1 MVDWAPEEN
10 NLQVVTEKAKRGI
23 SSVANIVHHA
33 LPNLTDISPDMRRIF
48 LIPLVLAACV
58 NSRDAAAGKTELSA
72 DSTAKSGIGVQ
83 TAAAQSPAPSG
94 NIPAAVMKL
103 RTDPQA
109 PIRGLYVNRFAAQ
122 STKKMRHL
130 IGIADSTE
138 INAFV
143 IDVKDEFGLNYNS
156 DDPLLKKNAGTQTKV
171 ANMKALLDTINA
183 HGILPIARIVV
194 FKDSVAA
201 RMNPDHVIR
210 KADGSPWRDHK
221 GLTWVNPY
229 ANAIWEYNFR
239 IAEEAVKMGFGEV
252 QFDYIRFPEPYK
264 SLPQQVFPES
274 KGRGKTETL
283 AEFLAA
289 AKKRI
294 DKLGVRTTA
303 DIFGLVS
310 TVNGALEVGQRWEP
324 MVKEV
329 DVVLPMVYPSHYPR
343 GSFGLPHPNAD
354 PYNTIHI
361 AISRGR
367 VRTEAMG
374 LKGERVR
381 PWLQAFSLGPPK
393 YGPAEI
399 EAQKK
404 AVYDS
409 GYESWV
415 LWHPGS
421 SYDIFLPGLEKTLE
435 PRAKSPPVAPKVGKF
450 E

>member
-1 MVDWAPEEN
+1 
-10 NLQVVTEKAKRGI
+10 
-23 SSVANIVHHA
+23 
-33 LPNLTDISPDMRRIF
+33 MRQILF
-48 LIPLVLAACV
+48 VPLVLAACV
-58 NSRDAAAGKTELSA
+58 NSRDAAAGKTELTA
-72 DSTAKSGIGVQ
+72 DSTARSGIGVQ
-83 TAAAQSPAPSG
+83 AASAQSVPAQSG
-94 NIPAAVMKL
+94 NVPASVMKL
-103 RTDPQA
+103 RTDRDA

-122 STKKMRHL
+122 STKKMKRL
-130 IGIADSTE
+130 LAIADSTE

-143 IDVKDEFGLNYNS
+143 VDVKDEFGLNYNS
-156 DDPLLKKNAGTQTKV
+156 SDPLLQKNAGTQTKV
-171 ANMKALLDTINA
+171 ANMKALVDTMNA

-274 KGRGKTETL
+274 RGRGKTETL
-283 AEFLAA
+283 AEFLSA

-310 TVNGALEVGQRWEP
+310 TVGGALEVGQRWEP
-324 MVKEV
+324 IVKEV

-343 GSFGLPHPNAD
+343 GSFGLPSPNAD

-367 VRTEAMG
+367 ARTEALG

-381 PWLQAFSLGPPK
+381 PWLQAFTLGKPK

-409 GYESWV
+409 GYNSWV

-421 SYDIFLPGLEKTLE
+421 SYDIFVPALEKTLVS
-435 PRAKSPPVAPKVGKF
+435 RAANPPVPPKVAKF
-450 E
+450 Q

>member
-1 MVDWAPEEN
+1 
-10 NLQVVTEKAKRGI
+10 
-23 SSVANIVHHA
+23 
-33 LPNLTDISPDMRRIF
+33 MRSI
-48 LIPLVLAACV
+48 LILAAFSAACV
-58 NSRDAAAGKTELSA
+58 NSRDAAGGKVEVAA
-72 DSTAKSGIGVQ
+72 DSTAKSRIGVQ
-83 TAAAQSPAPSG
+83 TASAEPAPAAAD
-94 NIPAAVMKL
+94 IPAAVQKL
-103 RTDPQA
+103 RTDPAA

-122 STKKMRHL
+122 STKKMQKL
-130 IGIADSTE
+130 IAIADSTE

-143 IDVKDEFGLNYNS
+143 IDVKDEFGLNYRS
-156 DDPLLKKNAGTQTKV
+156 GDPMLQKNQGTQTKV
-171 ANMKALLDTINA
+171 GNMKALLDTINA

-194 FKDSVAA
+194 FKDSVTA

-229 ANAIWEYNFR
+229 ATAIWEYNFR

-264 SLPQQVFPES
+264 SLPPQVFPES
-274 KGRGKTETL
+274 NGRGKTEAL
-283 AEFLAA
+283 ADFLAQ

-303 DIFGLVS
+303 DVFGLVA

-324 MVKEV
+324 IVKSV

-343 GSFGLPHPNAD
+343 GSFGLPHPNAA
-354 PYNTIHI
+354 PYDVIHT

-367 VRTEAMG
+367 VRTEALG
-374 LKGERVR
+374 LKGARVR
-381 PWLQAFSLGPPK
+381 PWLQAFTLGPPK

-409 GYESWV
+409 GYDSWV

-421 SYDIFLPGLEKTLE
+421 SYDIFVPGLEKTLVS
-435 PRAKSPPVAPKVGKF
+435 RAANPPVSPNKTRF

>member
-1 MVDWAPEEN
+1 
-10 NLQVVTEKAKRGI
+10 
-23 SSVANIVHHA
+23 
-33 LPNLTDISPDMRRIF
+33 MRSI
-48 LIPLVLAACV
+48 LLLAVLSTACV
-58 NSRDAAAGKTELSA
+58 NSRDAAAGRTALAADSAATSVVGARDAGAQTAPASQSGLSA
-72 DSTAKSGIGVQ
+72 EVQ
-83 TAAAQSPAPSG
+83 
-94 NIPAAVMKL
+94 KL
-103 RTDPQA
+103 RTDPSA
-109 PIRGLYVNRFAAQ
+109 PIRGLYLNRFAVQ
-122 STKKMRHL
+122 SKKKMQHL

-143 IDVKDEFGLNYNS
+143 IDVKDEFGLNYHSS
-156 DDPLLKKNAGTQTKV
+156 DPMLQKNEGTMTKV
-171 ANMKALLDTINA
+171 ANMKSLVDTLNA

-194 FKDSVAA
+194 FKDSVTA
-201 RMNPDHVIR
+201 RMNPNHVIR
-210 KADGSPWRDHK
+210 KADGAPWRDHK

-274 KGRGKTETL
+274 NGRGKTEAL
-283 AEFLAA
+283 AEFLSA
-289 AKKRI
+289 AKQRI

-303 DIFGLVS
+303 DIFGLVA
-310 TVNGALEVGQRWEP
+310 TVGGALEVGQRWEP
-324 MVKEV
+324 LVKSV

-343 GSFGLPHPNAD
+343 GAFGIPRPNAD
-354 PYNTIHI
+354 PYQVIHT

-367 VRTEAMG
+367 VRTEALG

-381 PWLQAFSLGPPK
+381 PWLQAFTLGPPK

-421 SYDIFLPGLEKTLE
+421 SYDLFVPALEKTLE
-435 PRAKSPPVAPKVGKF
+435 PRAKNPPVQPRLTKF
-450 E
+450 N

>member
-1 MVDWAPEEN
+1 
-10 NLQVVTEKAKRGI
+10 
-23 SSVANIVHHA
+23 
-33 LPNLTDISPDMRRIF
+33 MRSIF
-48 LIPLVLAACV
+48 VLAILSAACV
-58 NSRDAAAGKTELSA
+58 SSRDAAAGKAELSA
-72 DSTAKSGIGVQ
+72 DSTAKSVVGVR
-83 TAAAQSPAPSG
+83 TASAQPAPAADG
-94 NIPAAVMKL
+94 LPATVQKL
-103 RTDPQA
+103 RTDAQA

-122 STKKMRHL
+122 STKKMKKL
-130 IGIADSTE
+130 IAIADSTE

-156 DDPLLKKNAGTQTKV
+156 SDPMLQKNAGTQTKV
-171 ANMKALLDTINA
+171 ANLKALVDTINA

-201 RMNPDHVIR
+201 RMNPNSVIR

-229 ANAIWEYNFR
+229 ATAIWEYNFR
-239 IAEEAVKMGFGEV
+239 IAEETVKMGFGEV

-264 SLPQQVFPES
+264 SLPAQVFPES
-274 KGRGKTETL
+274 NGRGKTEAL
-283 AEFLAA
+283 AEFLTQ

-303 DIFGLVS
+303 DIFGLVA

-324 MVKEV
+324 IVKAV

-343 GSFGLPHPNAD
+343 GSFGIPRPNAA
-354 PYNTIHI
+354 PYDIIHT

-381 PWLQAFSLGPPK
+381 PWLQAFTLGQPK
-393 YGPAEI
+393 YGAAEI

-421 SYDIFLPGLEKTLE
+421 SYDIFVPALEKTLVS
-435 PRAKSPPVAPKVGKF
+435 RAANPPVPPQKTKF
-450 E
+450 D

>member
-1 MVDWAPEEN
+1 
-10 NLQVVTEKAKRGI
+10 
-23 SSVANIVHHA
+23 
-33 LPNLTDISPDMRRIF
+33 MRS
-48 LIPLVLAACV
+48 LILLAVLSTACV
-58 NSRDAAAGKTELSA
+58 SSRDAAAARAEVTA
-72 DSTAKSGIGVQ
+72 DSTAASTV
-83 TAAAQSPAPSG
+83 AARNAGAQPALASPAGLS
-94 NIPAAVMKL
+94 ADVQKL
-103 RTDPQA
+103 RTDPA
-109 PIRGLYVNRFAAQ
+109 VPIRGLYVNRFAAQ

-156 DDPLLKKNAGTQTKV
+156 SDPMLQKNAGTMTKV
-171 ANMKALLDTINA
+171 QNMKALLDTLNA

-194 FKDSVAA
+194 FKDSVTA

-210 KADGSPWRDHK
+210 KADGAPWRDHK

-274 KGRGKTETL
+274 NGRGKTEAL

-303 DIFGLVS
+303 DIFGLVA
-310 TVNGALEVGQRWEP
+310 TVGGALEVGQRWEP
-324 MVKEV
+324 MVKSV

-343 GSFGLPHPNAD
+343 GSFGIARPNAE
-354 PYNTIHI
+354 PYEIIHT

-367 VRTEAMG
+367 VRTEALG

-381 PWLQAFSLGPPK
+381 PWLQAFTLGQPK
-393 YGPAEI
+393 YGAPEI

-415 LWHPGS
+415 MWHPGS
-421 SYDIFLPGLEKTLE
+421 SYDIFVPALEKTLV
-435 PRAKSPPVAPKVGKF
+435 PRAKNPPVVPRVTKF
-450 E
+450 N

>member
-1 MVDWAPEEN
+1 MRSY
-10 NLQVVTEKAKRGI
+10 LI
-23 SSVANIVHHA
+23 LA
-33 LPNLTDISPDMRRIF
+33 LLST
-48 LIPLVLAACV
+48 ACV
-58 NSRDAAAGKTELSA
+58 GSRDAAAGKVEMAADSVAGSVVGGGSAGAQSAPASSTPVAGNFSA
-72 DSTAKSGIGVQ
+72 DLQ
-83 TAAAQSPAPSG
+83 
-94 NIPAAVMKL
+94 KL
-103 RTDPQA
+103 RSDVNA

-122 STKKMRHL
+122 STKKMNKL
-130 IGIADSTE
+130 LAIADSTE

-156 DDPLLKKNAGTQTKV
+156 SDPMLQKNAGTQTKV
-171 ANMKALLDTINA
+171 ANMKALVDSINK
-183 HGILPIARIVV
+183 HGVLPIARIVV

-201 RMNPDHVIR
+201 RMNPNYVIR

-239 IAEEAVKMGFGEV
+239 IAEEMVKMGFGEV

-264 SLPQQVFPES
+264 SLPTQVFPES
-274 KGRGKTETL
+274 NGRGKTDAL
-283 AEFLAA
+283 SEFLKA
-289 AKKRI
+289 AKVRM

-303 DIFGLVS
+303 DIFGLTT
-310 TVNGALEVGQRWEP
+310 TVGGALEVGQKWEP
-324 MVKEV
+324 MVQSV

-343 GSFGLPHPNAD
+343 GSFGIAHPNAQ
-354 PYNTIHI
+354 PYDIIHT

-367 VRTEAMG
+367 VRTEALG
-374 LKGERVR
+374 LKGQRVR
-381 PWLQAFSLGPPK
+381 PWLQAFTLGPPK
-393 YGPAEI
+393 YGAAEI

-421 SYDIFLPGLEKTLE
+421 SYDIFVPAFEKTLVS
-435 PRAKSPPVAPKVGKF
+435 RAKNPPVQPKKTTF
-450 E
+450 N